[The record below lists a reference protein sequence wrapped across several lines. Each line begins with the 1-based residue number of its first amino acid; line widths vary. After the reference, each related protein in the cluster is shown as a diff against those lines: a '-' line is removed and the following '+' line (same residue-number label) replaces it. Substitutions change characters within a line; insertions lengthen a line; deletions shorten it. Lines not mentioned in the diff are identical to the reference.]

1 MKRSLTIVKLE
12 KLVAGKNLTETEFT
26 VLRYLVANI
35 DRVLDLGVRG
45 VAKANYTSATTV
57 MRLAHKMGYRG
68 FVEMQYK
75 LMTMLR
81 HGEAGMQPVD
91 ATEDP
96 LQSAV
101 LDQNDA
107 TTFRAVAQQ
116 IAAVESQYLYLYA
129 AGFSG
134 VIGQYM
140 FKKFQILGK
149 RCFFSTPGDSAALL
163 ENYLEDLGLFIV
175 VSKSGETQ
183 SVIDK
188 AALVSSLPVPVV
200 AFTGNADSTLAKM
213 ADWTLKVADDF
224 PLDELNQRASLFY
237 PQMLALFELE
247 IGEVEK
253 LN

>member
-1 MKRSLTIVKLE
+1 
-12 KLVAGKNLTETEFT
+12 
-26 VLRYLVANI
+26 
-35 DRVLDLGVRG
+35 
-45 VAKANYTSATTV
+45 

-107 TTFRAVAQQ
+107 TTIRAVAQQ

-140 FKKFQILGK
+140 FKNF
-149 RCFFSTPGDSAALL
+149 RF
-163 ENYLEDLGLFIV
+163 
-175 VSKSGETQ
+175 
-183 SVIDK
+183 
-188 AALVSSLPVPVV
+188 
-200 AFTGNADSTLAKM
+200 
-213 ADWTLKVADDF
+213 
-224 PLDELNQRASLFY
+224 
-237 PQMLALFELE
+237 
-247 IGEVEK
+247 
-253 LN
+253 

>member
-1 MKRSLTIVKLE
+1 MKLE
-12 KLVAGKNLTETEFT
+12 KLVAGKSLTETEFT
-26 VLRYLVANI
+26 VLQYLVANI

-45 VAKANYTSATTV
+45 VAKANYTSAATV

-81 HGEAGMQPVD
+81 HGEDSTQPVD
-91 ATEDP
+91 ATENP

-101 LDQNDA
+101 LDQNDV
-107 TTFRAVAQQ
+107 TIIRAVAQQ
-116 IAAVESQYLYLYA
+116 IAAVEDQYLYLYA

-237 PQMLALFELE
+237 PQMLALFELV

>member
-1 MKRSLTIVKLE
+1 MKGSLTIVKLE
-12 KLVAGKNLTETEFT
+12 KLVAGKSLTETEFT
-26 VLRYLVANI
+26 VLQYLVANI

-45 VAKANYTSATTV
+45 VAKANYTSAATV

-81 HGEAGMQPVD
+81 HGEAGSQSVEAAD
-91 ATEDP
+91 DP

-101 LDQNDA
+101 LDQNDV
-107 TTFRAVAQQ
+107 TTIRAVAQQ
-116 IAAVESQYLYLYA
+116 IAAIENQYLYLYA

-237 PQMLALFELE
+237 PQMLALFELV

>member
-101 LDQNDA
+101 LDQNDV
-107 TTFRAVAQQ
+107 TTIRAVAQQ
-116 IAAVESQYLYLYA
+116 IAAIENQYLYLYA

>member
-1 MKRSLTIVKLE
+1 MKLE

-107 TTFRAVAQQ
+107 TTIRTVAQQ
-116 IAAVESQYLYLYA
+116 IAAVES
-129 AGFSG
+129 
-134 VIGQYM
+134 
-140 FKKFQILGK
+140 
-149 RCFFSTPGDSAALL
+149 
-163 ENYLEDLGLFIV
+163 
-175 VSKSGETQ
+175 
-183 SVIDK
+183 
-188 AALVSSLPVPVV
+188 
-200 AFTGNADSTLAKM
+200 
-213 ADWTLKVADDF
+213 
-224 PLDELNQRASLFY
+224 
-237 PQMLALFELE
+237 
-247 IGEVEK
+247 
-253 LN
+253 

>member
-1 MKRSLTIVKLE
+1 MKLE

-81 HGEAGMQPVD
+81 HGEAGTQPVD
-91 ATEDP
+91 AAGDP

-107 TTFRAVAQQ
+107 TTIRAVAQQ
-116 IAAVESQYLYLYA
+116 IAAVENQYLYLYA

-175 VSKSGETQ
+175 VSG
-183 SVIDK
+183 V
-188 AALVSSLPVPVV
+188 L
-200 AFTGNADSTLAKM
+200 
-213 ADWTLKVADDF
+213 
-224 PLDELNQRASLFY
+224 
-237 PQMLALFELE
+237 
-247 IGEVEK
+247 
-253 LN
+253 

>member
-1 MKRSLTIVKLE
+1 MKGSLTIVKLE
-12 KLVAGKNLTETEFT
+12 KLVAGKSLTETEFT
-26 VLRYLVANI
+26 VLQYLVANI

-45 VAKANYTSATTV
+45 VAKANYTSAATV

-101 LDQNDA
+101 LDQNDV
-107 TTFRAVAQQ
+107 TTIRAVAQQ
-116 IAAVESQYLYLYA
+116 IAAIENQYLYLYA

-237 PQMLALFELE
+237 PQMLALFELV

>member
-1 MKRSLTIVKLE
+1 MKGSLTIVKLE

-107 TTFRAVAQQ
+107 TTIRAVAQQ

-200 AFTGNADSTLAKM
+200 AFTGNADSTLVKM
-213 ADWTLKVADDF
+213 ADWTLKVVDDF

-237 PQMLALFELE
+237 PQMLALFELV

>member
-107 TTFRAVAQQ
+107 TTIRAVAQQ

-140 FKKFQILGK
+140 LDRK
-149 RCFFSTPGDSAALL
+149 STRL
-163 ENYLEDLGLFIV
+163 N
-175 VSKSGETQ
+175 
-183 SVIDK
+183 
-188 AALVSSLPVPVV
+188 SSHRL
-200 AFTGNADSTLAKM
+200 
-213 ADWTLKVADDF
+213 
-224 PLDELNQRASLFY
+224 
-237 PQMLALFELE
+237 
-247 IGEVEK
+247 
-253 LN
+253 

>member
-1 MKRSLTIVKLE
+1 MKGSLTIVKLE
-12 KLVAGKNLTETEFT
+12 KLVAGKNLTETEFM

-96 LQSAV
+96 LQLAV
-101 LDQNDA
+101 LGQNDA
-107 TTFRAVAQQ
+107 TTIRAVAQQ
-116 IAAVESQYLYLYA
+116 IAAVENQYLYLYA

-134 VIGQYM
+134 VIGHYM

-237 PQMLALFELE
+237 PQMLALFELV

>member
-96 LQSAV
+96 LRSAV

-107 TTFRAVAQQ
+107 TTIRAVAQQ

>member
-107 TTFRAVAQQ
+107 TTIRAVAQQ
-116 IAAVESQYLYLYA
+116 IAAVESQY
-129 AGFSG
+129 
-134 VIGQYM
+134 
-140 FKKFQILGK
+140 FQ
-149 RCFFSTPGDSAALL
+149 A
-163 ENYLEDLGLFIV
+163 
-175 VSKSGETQ
+175 
-183 SVIDK
+183 
-188 AALVSSLPVPVV
+188 
-200 AFTGNADSTLAKM
+200 
-213 ADWTLKVADDF
+213 
-224 PLDELNQRASLFY
+224 
-237 PQMLALFELE
+237 
-247 IGEVEK
+247 
-253 LN
+253 

>member
-1 MKRSLTIVKLE
+1 MKLE
-12 KLVAGKNLTETEFT
+12 KLVAGKSLTETEFT
-26 VLRYLVANI
+26 VLQYLVANI

-81 HGEAGMQPVD
+81 HGEAGKQPVD
-91 ATEDP
+91 ATENP

-101 LDQNDA
+101 LDQNDV
-107 TTFRAVAQQ
+107 TTIRAVAQQ
-116 IAAVESQYLYLYA
+116 IAAIENQYLYLYA

-134 VIGQYM
+134 VIGHYM

-237 PQMLALFELE
+237 PQMLALFELV

>member
-1 MKRSLTIVKLE
+1 MKLE

-101 LDQNDA
+101 LDQNDV
-107 TTFRAVAQQ
+107 TTIRAVAQQ
-116 IAAVESQYLYLYA
+116 IAAIENQYLYLYA